1 MVEFESVGDSFP
13 YDGGRDRGEMARST
27 DIVLLAP
34 LFFSPVEGEKVRK
47 CWRVRRA

>member
-13 YDGGRDRGEMARST
+13 YDGGRDRGERARST

-34 LFFSPVEGEKVRK
+34 SFFLPRRGGEG
-47 CWRVRRA
+47 